1 MIEIYE
7 SSSFVAQHQLT
18 LSLLCLI
25 GVVLSL
31 SVFITASSFVLQKK
45 RFIKHSKAIVS
56 ISLGILIISSCLLF
70 AISAKGPHYSGSA
83 EYTIDN
89 VKQDSTGDQTLV
101 IDDDER
107 EIELNAD
114 NDDDVSYIRG
124 NKVRIKVMD
133 YGSSLSKGKHHLS
146 DTLSQKQHNSF
157 SSKIINVSYEIE
169 KID

>member
-1 MIEIYE
+1 MIQIHE
-7 SSSFVAQHQLT
+7 SSSWIAQHQLT

-31 SVFITASSFVLQKK
+31 SVFIAEISLVSQKK
-45 RFIKHSKAIVS
+45 RFIKHSKAIVP

-89 VKQDSTGDQTLV
+89 VKQDSAGDQTLV
-101 IDDDER
+101 IDDDKR

-114 NDDDVSYIRG
+114 NDDDVSCSRG
-124 NKVRIKVMD
+124 DKVCIKVMD
-133 YGSSLSKGKHHLS
+133 YGSALSKGKHHLS

-169 KID
+169 KVK

>member
-1 MIEIYE
+1 MIQIHE
-7 SSSFVAQHQLT
+7 SSNWIAQHQIT
-18 LSLLCLI
+18 LSLVCLI

-89 VKQDSTGDQTLV
+89 VKQ
-101 IDDDER
+101 
-107 EIELNAD
+107 NA
-114 NDDDVSYIRG
+114 SRAT
-124 NKVRIKVMD
+124 R
-133 YGSSLSKGKHHLS
+133 L
-146 DTLSQKQHNSF
+146 
-157 SSKIINVSYEIE
+157 
-169 KID
+169 

>member
-89 VKQDSTGDQTLV
+89 VKQDSAGDQTLV

-114 NDDDVSYIRG
+114 NDDDVSYSRG

-146 DTLSQKQHNSF
+146 DTLSQKHNSF

-169 KID
+169 KVK